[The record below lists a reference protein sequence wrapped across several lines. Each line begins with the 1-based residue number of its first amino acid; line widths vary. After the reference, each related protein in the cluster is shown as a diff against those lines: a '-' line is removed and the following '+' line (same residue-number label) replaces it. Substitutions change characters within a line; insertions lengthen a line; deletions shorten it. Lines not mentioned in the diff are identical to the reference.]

1 MLKRIRDMFPREL
14 LDVIYLYIPE
24 RVTIFLTKENY
35 VNNHYKVKGMVKRD
49 MLENYIRS
57 MIRQDNDFVFQHLL
71 VENSRIWI
79 NMKKYNYRRAVYLN
93 YLYFVEA
100 YCIENESSKCREK
113 LIQFFIEQG
122 LSKNRHKKNIVK
134 YL

>member
-1 MLKRIRDMFPREL
+1 
-14 LDVIYLYIPE
+14 
-24 RVTIFLTKENY
+24 
-35 VNNHYKVKGMVKRD
+35 
-49 MLENYIRS
+49 

-71 VENSRIWI
+71 IENSKIWI

>member
-1 MLKRIRDMFPREL
+1 MFPREL
-14 LDVIYLYIPE
+14 LDIIYAYIPD
-24 RVTIFLTKENY
+24 RVIIFLTKENY
-35 VNNHYKVKGMVKRD
+35 VKNHYKVKSMVKRD

-71 VENSRIWI
+71 VENSKIWI

-93 YLYFVEA
+93 YLYFIEA
-100 YCIENESSKCREK
+100 YCIENESSKCRKK
-113 LIQFFIEQG
+113 LMQFFIEQG

>member
-1 MLKRIRDMFPREL
+1 MRNMFPREL
-14 LDVIYLYIPE
+14 LDIIYAYIPD
-24 RVTIFLTKENY
+24 RVIIFLTKENY
-35 VNNHYKVKGMVKRD
+35 VKNHYKVKSMVKRD

-71 VENSRIWI
+71 VENSKIWI

-93 YLYFVEA
+93 YLYFIEA
-100 YCIENESSKCREK
+100 YCIENESSKCRKK
-113 LIQFFIEQG
+113 LMQFFIEQG